1 MSDPPPSGPPPS
13 PVNDVILRVADSIG
27 ALMEFWGFKRN
38 MGRMWALLYL
48 EPRPLSAAEIGERLT
63 LSSGAVSMLL
73 AELLQWGAVKKSWVP
88 GERRDY
94 YEAETSIWKMVS
106 RVFRERELRQIN
118 GAIETFDGAIAALTA
133 QQVAQP
139 DEDGARLALALERIG
154 GLMAL
159 SKVGAHL
166 LEQMLSG
173 ESVDVLPI
181 KAIGDLAAAAGA
193 SKDRGEKK

>member
-1 MSDPPPSGPPPS
+1 MTDSPPPS

-38 MGRMWALLYL
+38 MGRMWGLLYL
-48 EPRPLSAAEIGERLT
+48 EPRPLAAAEIGERLT

-88 GERRDY
+88 GERRDF

-118 GAIETFDGAIAALTA
+118 GAIETFDQATAALTA
-133 QQVAQP
+133 QQAANP
-139 DEDGARLALALERIG
+139 GEDAARLALALERIG

-159 SKVGAHL
+159 SKVGGHL
-166 LEQMLSG
+166 LESMLSG

-181 KAIGDLAAAAGA
+181 KTIGELAAVAAA
-193 SKDRGEKK
+193 SRQKAEKK